1 MSDIELENIAY
12 EKPQEENN
20 DINFNGSWE
29 NKNRSITAAAV
40 TGLIGIGVIYFNAQS
55 ILMMVFAAVYKAI
68 YDINIP
74 SNYIDKMKAISV
86 QLKTPALI
94 ALVLSEFI
102 FMLLP
107 TLWIVKK
114 WHTKEVRKYLRV
126 QNFSVK
132 ETSLAIL
139 ITFFLLPLSY
149 YLSYSI
155 LQKFKMP
162 EIFKTLG
169 SQLFSANSTAQFVV
183 IIFVVAVTP
192 AICEEV
198 FFRGYFQRTLER
210 ALGTK
215 SFIITGILFGL
226 FHMQPLSLIS
236 LSILGLLFSYF
247 YYRSR
252 SIFPSSAAHFTNNF
266 FAVLFLYIQSIKINF
281 NINSDGS
288 IPLIMVAAS
297 FLVAAWLFMIYLKIT
312 KNVSAARL

>member
-1 MSDIELENIAY
+1 MNDLGFENIPG
-12 EKPQEENN
+12 EKTKEESNA
-20 DINFNGSWE
+20 INFNGSWE

-55 ILMMVFAAVYKAI
+55 ILMMIFAAVYKVI
-68 YDINIP
+68 YNVKIP
-74 SNYIDKMKAISV
+74 PNYIDRMKAISV

-94 ALVLSEFI
+94 ALILSEFI

-107 TLWIVKK
+107 ALWVVRK
-114 WHTKEVRKYLRV
+114 WHTGEVKKYLRV
-126 QNFSVK
+126 RCFSVK
-132 ETSLAIL
+132 ETSLAIM
-139 ITFFLLPLSY
+139 ITIFLLPLSY

-169 SQLFSANSTAQFVV
+169 SQLFSANSPGQFLAIVL
-183 IIFVVAVTP
+183 VVAITP

-210 ALGTK
+210 SLGMK

-236 LSILGLLFSYF
+236 LSILGLLFSFF

-266 FAVLFLYIQSIKINF
+266 FAILLLYIQSRKTSL
-281 NINSDGS
+281 NINSDWS
-288 IPLIMVAAS
+288 IPLIIVIIS
-297 FLVAAWLFMIYLKIT
+297 FLIAAWLFWIYLKIT
-312 KNVSAARL
+312 RNVSAVRL